1 MRKRSRYKPKP
12 VLLDPLGFV
21 VESAK
26 PLKDHDSYV
35 LDWRLKNNLAFQALL
50 RAEAS
55 VGDLNTLVAA
65 TNIVEALLVV
75 CKLPDQ
81 DGTVA
86 RSAVALM
93 DICDRANKG
102 KGTATKAAEQQALRD
117 MMVLHDELLENV
129 TVRQFEEALAYA
141 RKEQKA
147 GRASRLKGQ
156 K

>member
-75 CKLPDQ
+75 CKLQDQ

-102 KGTATKAAEQQALRD
+102 NGTATKAPEQQALRD
-117 MMVLHDELLENV
+117 MMVLHDELMENV
-129 TVRQFEEALAYA
+129 SVKQFEEGLTYA
-141 RKEQKA
+141 RKEIRA
-147 GRASRLKGQ
+147 GRATKLKEV

>member
-1 MRKRSRYKPKP
+1 MRKRSKYKPKP

-21 VESAK
+21 VESAN

-35 LDWRLKNNLAFQALL
+35 LDWRLKNNLAFQSLL

-55 VGDLNTLVAA
+55 IGDLNTLVAA

-75 CKLPDQ
+75 CKLPDPE
-81 DGTVA
+81 GTVA
-86 RSAVALM
+86 RSSVALM
-93 DICDRANKG
+93 DICARANVG

-129 TVRQFEEALAYA
+129 TVRQFESALLWA
-141 RKEQKA
+141 RKEIKA
-147 GRASRLKGQ
+147 GRADKI
-156 K
+156 KAI

>member
-75 CKLPDQ
+75 CKLGDHRVDCP
-81 DGTVA
+81 
-86 RSAVALM
+86 
-93 DICDRANKG
+93 I
-102 KGTATKAAEQQALRD
+102 
-117 MMVLHDELLENV
+117 
-129 TVRQFEEALAYA
+129 
-141 RKEQKA
+141 
-147 GRASRLKGQ
+147 
-156 K
+156 